1 MQNFQK
7 DYALEGLLPEY
18 HTRTDQIVRLNREY
32 ARACPPTNL
41 ERNFSE
47 AFRLWLFQTYLEAV
61 NAIYEFGCGSGFNL
75 TTLAKLYPDKNL
87 YGLDWAASAVQLV
100 NLIGET
106 HGLRVKGCP
115 FDFFSPNASLEL
127 EPNSAALTM
136 CALEQIGDKHEEFL
150 QFLLRKSPALCIN
163 MEPICELYDEDN
175 LLDHLAIRY
184 HKQRGYLEGYLS
196 RLRQLESQGRLTIL
210 KAQRVFFGNVY
221 HEGYSF
227 VVWKPAG

>member
-1 MQNFQK
+1 
-7 DYALEGLLPEY
+7 
-18 HTRTDQIVRLNREY
+18 
-32 ARACPPTNL
+32 
-41 ERNFSE
+41 
-47 AFRLWLFQTYLEAV
+47 
-61 NAIYEFGCGSGFNL
+61 
-75 TTLAKLYPDKNL
+75 
-87 YGLDWAASAVQLV
+87 
-100 NLIGET
+100 
-106 HGLRVKGCP
+106 
-115 FDFFSPNASLEL
+115 
-127 EPNSAALTM
+127 LTM

-150 QFLLRKSPALCIN
+150 QFLLRQSPALCIN